1 MPGAHC
7 RRILI
12 ALVALAMAGC
22 QQNPYATTAQ
32 APPYQQQQQL
42 AMMQRQQELQSRT
55 STLDLDNQELQ
66 VKLAQ
71 AQQQNHLLQD
81 QISVTRE
88 QLNSTTQLLTQ
99 AREGQQSAQQQAEA
113 LAATAHRRS
122 AAMIS
127 ANNSLEKSLP
137 VINLPGV
144 EVRQDGDVVRIE
156 LPADRLFNP
165 GTAQIRQDSTPMLD
179 TVAAEIQ
186 RTYPNQII
194 GVEGHTDS
202 DPPQQ
207 GTWQSNHQLSTAR
220 AGAVLDYL
228 AGRSHMRPQQLFVVG
243 HGGNH
248 PVVSNAT
255 PQGKTRNRRVELV
268 VYPEQWTGK

>member
-1 MPGAHC
+1 
-7 RRILI
+7 
-12 ALVALAMAGC
+12 
-22 QQNPYATTAQ
+22 
-32 APPYQQQQQL
+32 
-42 AMMQRQQELQSRT
+42 
-55 STLDLDNQELQ
+55 
-66 VKLAQ
+66 
-71 AQQQNHLLQD
+71 
-81 QISVTRE
+81 
-88 QLNSTTQLLTQ
+88 
-99 AREGQQSAQQQAEA
+99 
-113 LAATAHRRS
+113 
-122 AAMIS
+122 MIS
-127 ANNSLEKSLP
+127 ANSSLEKSLP

-165 GTAQIRQDSTPMLD
+165 GTAQIRQDASPMLD

-186 RTYPNQII
+186 RAYPNQII

-255 PQGKTRNRRVELV
+255 PQGKARNRRVELV
-268 VYPEQWTGK
+268 VYPEQWTK